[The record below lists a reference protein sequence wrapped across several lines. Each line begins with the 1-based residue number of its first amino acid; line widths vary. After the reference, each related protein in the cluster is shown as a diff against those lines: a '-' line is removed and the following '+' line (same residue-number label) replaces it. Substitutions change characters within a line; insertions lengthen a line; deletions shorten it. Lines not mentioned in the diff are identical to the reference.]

1 MKNIVEE
8 LWHNLK
14 SGVFVNLILIVLFT
28 LFFWQGTAISS
39 YFVDIPMGSSGS
51 RQADGLYYQLSYHYM
66 GDNSREDFNA
76 TLQQLDDP
84 DSISALDRI
93 YRDLH
98 EKLGNKYFNINSTDL
113 KLDYGELSQRFE
125 DSELLD
131 FLSQSEYPGYYD
143 QSETELM
150 DVMATYAIGN
160 IASVFSGQGL
170 RMDENAMERFG
181 LKASEGSLFRKE
193 DFVFQKG
200 QKEIPVLLGN
210 AFSGKYHP
218 GETLNGYLFGEFQLR
233 IVGILE
239 ENTTVLTERLQ
250 NYETNE
256 PEQLD
261 HSVIAPYFY
270 MGAPGTAEEQT
281 FAINNYQEGIN
292 GTIVLPLDASRSEIN
307 RTAKQVSSIFNQNGL
322 QPQMITGPSYGVVLF
337 QQESEQTMRIFL
349 GASAV
354 MAVLAV
360 SGICMSMIAK
370 LNRNLQRY
378 GIEMMNG
385 QSTGTILAAF
395 LLEMALVIG
404 AGLLLTVWQFMP
416 QIRNHMGFFLVTLA
430 LAGFSAAVVSLVF
443 IRKLRTV
450 DIEEIIRR
458 EE

>member
-76 TLQQLDDP
+76 TLQQLDDL

-200 QKEIPVLLGN
+200 QEEIPVLLGN

-218 GETLNGYLFGEFQLR
+218 GETLNGYLFGDFQLR

-239 ENTTVLTERLQ
+239 ENTTVLTDTVR
-250 NYETNE
+250 NYETNG
-256 PEQLD
+256 PKQLD

-270 MGAPGTAEEQT
+270 MGAPETEEEQT

-322 QPQMITGPSYGVVLF
+322 QPQMISGTSYGVVLF

>member
-200 QKEIPVLLGN
+200 KKEIPVLLGN

-218 GETLNGYLFGEFQLR
+218 GETLNGYLFGDFQLR

-239 ENTTVLTERLQ
+239 ENTTVLTDTVR
-250 NYETNE
+250 NYETNG
-256 PEQLD
+256 PKQLD

-270 MGAPGTAEEQT
+270 MGAPETEEEQT

-292 GTIVLPLDASRSEIN
+292 GTIVLPLDVSRSEIN

-322 QPQMITGPSYGVVLF
+322 QPQMISGTSYGVVLF

-443 IRKLRTV
+443 IRKLRAV

>member
-1 MKNIVEE
+1 MKNMWEE

-39 YFVDIPMGSSGS
+39 YFVDIPIGSSGS
-51 RQADGLYYQLSYHYM
+51 RQADGLYYQLSYYYM
-66 GDNSREDFNA
+66 SDNSREENA
-76 TLQQLDDP
+76 ILKQLDDP
-84 DSISALDRI
+84 DSIPGLDRI
-93 YRDLH
+93 YRELH
-98 EKLGNKYFNINSTDL
+98 EELGEKYFNINYADL
-113 KLDYGELSQRFE
+113 KLDYEELSQRFE

-131 FLSQSEYPGYYD
+131 FLGQSEYPGYYD
-143 QSETELM
+143 PSETELL
-150 DVMATYAIGN
+150 DVMPTYAIGN

-200 QKEIPVLLGN
+200 QEEIPVLLGN

-354 MAVLAV
+354 MAVLAI

-404 AGLLLTVWQFMP
+404 AGLLLTVWQFMTL
-416 QIRNHMGFFLVTLA
+416 IRNYTGFFLVTLA

-443 IRKLRTV
+443 IRKLRAV

>member
-76 TLQQLDDP
+76 TLQQLDDL

-218 GETLNGYLFGEFQLR
+218 GETLNGYLFGDFQLR

-239 ENTTVLTERLQ
+239 ENTTVLTDTVR
-250 NYETNE
+250 NYETNG
-256 PEQLD
+256 PKQLD

-270 MGAPGTAEEQT
+270 MGAPETEEEQT

-322 QPQMITGPSYGVVLF
+322 QPQMISGTSYGVVLF

-404 AGLLLTVWQFMP
+404 AGLLLTVWQFMTL
-416 QIRNHMGFFLVTLA
+416 IRNYTGFFLVTLA

-443 IRKLRTV
+443 IRKLRAV

>member
-76 TLQQLDDP
+76 TLQQLDDL

-200 QKEIPVLLGN
+200 QEEIPVLLGN

-239 ENTTVLTERLQ
+239 ENTTVLTDTVR
-250 NYETNE
+250 NYETNG
-256 PEQLD
+256 PKQLD

-270 MGAPGTAEEQT
+270 MGAPETEEEQT

-322 QPQMITGPSYGVVLF
+322 QPQMISGTSYGVVLF

>member
-1 MKNIVEE
+1 M
-8 LWHNLK
+8 
-14 SGVFVNLILIVLFT
+14 
-28 LFFWQGTAISS
+28 
-39 YFVDIPMGSSGS
+39 
-51 RQADGLYYQLSYHYM
+51 
-66 GDNSREDFNA
+66 
-76 TLQQLDDP
+76 
-84 DSISALDRI
+84 
-93 YRDLH
+93 
-98 EKLGNKYFNINSTDL
+98 
-113 KLDYGELSQRFE
+113 SQRFE

-200 QKEIPVLLGN
+200 KKEIPVLLGN

-404 AGLLLTVWQFMP
+404 AGLLLTVWQFMTL
-416 QIRNHMGFFLVTLA
+416 IRNYTGFFLVTLA

-443 IRKLRTV
+443 IRKLRAV

>member
-76 TLQQLDDP
+76 TLQQLDDL

-200 QKEIPVLLGN
+200 QEEIPVLLGN

-218 GETLNGYLFGEFQLR
+218 GETLNGYLFGDFQLR

-239 ENTTVLTERLQ
+239 ENTTVLTDTVR
-250 NYETNE
+250 NYETNG
-256 PEQLD
+256 PKQLD

-270 MGAPGTAEEQT
+270 MGAPETEEEQT

-322 QPQMITGPSYGVVLF
+322 QPQMISGTSYGVVLF

-430 LAGFSAAVVSLVF
+430 LAGFSAALVSLVF

>member
-200 QKEIPVLLGN
+200 QEEIPVLLGN

-218 GETLNGYLFGEFQLR
+218 GETLNGYLFGDFQLR

-239 ENTTVLTERLQ
+239 ENTTVLTDTVR
-250 NYETNE
+250 NYETNG
-256 PEQLD
+256 PKQLD

-270 MGAPGTAEEQT
+270 MGAPETEEEQT

-292 GTIVLPLDASRSEIN
+292 GTIVLPLDVSRSEIN

-322 QPQMITGPSYGVVLF
+322 QPQMISGTSYGVVLF

>member
-200 QKEIPVLLGN
+200 QEEIPVLLGN

-218 GETLNGYLFGEFQLR
+218 GETLNGYLFGDFQLR

-239 ENTTVLTERLQ
+239 ENTTVLTDTVR
-250 NYETNE
+250 NYETNG
-256 PEQLD
+256 PKQLD

-270 MGAPGTAEEQT
+270 MGAPGTEEEQT

-292 GTIVLPLDASRSEIN
+292 GTIVLPLDVSRSEIN

-322 QPQMITGPSYGVVLF
+322 QPQMISGTSYGVVLF

>member
-200 QKEIPVLLGN
+200 QEEIPVLLGN

-218 GETLNGYLFGEFQLR
+218 GETLNGYLFGDFQLR

-239 ENTTVLTERLQ
+239 ENTTVLTDTVR
-250 NYETNE
+250 NYETNG
-256 PEQLD
+256 PKQLD

-270 MGAPGTAEEQT
+270 MGAPETEEEQT

-292 GTIVLPLDASRSEIN
+292 GIIVLPLDVSRSEIN

-322 QPQMITGPSYGVVLF
+322 QPQMISGTSYGVVLF

>member
-39 YFVDIPMGSSGS
+39 YFVDIPIGSSGS
-51 RQADGLYYQLSYHYM
+51 RQADGLYYQLSYYYM
-66 GDNSREDFNA
+66 SDNSREEFNA
-76 TLQQLDDP
+76 ILKQLDDP
-84 DSISALDRI
+84 DSIPGLDRI
-93 YRDLH
+93 YRELH
-98 EKLGNKYFNINSTDL
+98 EELGEKYFNINYADL
-113 KLDYGELSQRFE
+113 KLDYEELSQRFE

-143 QSETELM
+143 PSETELL
-150 DVMATYAIGN
+150 DVMPTYAIGN

-200 QKEIPVLLGN
+200 KKEIPVLLGN

-292 GTIVLPLDASRSEIN
+292 GTIVLPLDVSRSEIN

-322 QPQMITGPSYGVVLF
+322 QPQMISGTSYGVVLF

>member
-200 QKEIPVLLGN
+200 QEEIPVLLGN

-218 GETLNGYLFGEFQLR
+218 GETLNGYLFGDFQLR

-239 ENTTVLTERLQ
+239 ENTTVLTDTVR
-250 NYETNE
+250 NYETNG
-256 PEQLD
+256 PKQLD

-404 AGLLLTVWQFMP
+404 AGLLLTVWQFMTL
-416 QIRNHMGFFLVTLA
+416 IRNYTGFFLVTLA

-443 IRKLRTV
+443 IRKLRAV

>member
-76 TLQQLDDP
+76 TLQQLDDL

-200 QKEIPVLLGN
+200 QEEIPVLLGN

-218 GETLNGYLFGEFQLR
+218 GETLNGYLFGDFQLR

-239 ENTTVLTERLQ
+239 ENTTVLTDTVR
-250 NYETNE
+250 NYETNG
-256 PEQLD
+256 PKQLD

-270 MGAPGTAEEQT
+270 MGAPETEEEQT

-292 GTIVLPLDASRSEIN
+292 GTIVLPLDVSRSEIN

-354 MAVLAV
+354 MAVLAI

>member
-76 TLQQLDDP
+76 TLQQLDDL

-200 QKEIPVLLGN
+200 QEEIPVLLGN

-218 GETLNGYLFGEFQLR
+218 GETLNGYLFGDFQLR

-239 ENTTVLTERLQ
+239 ENTTVLTDTVR
-250 NYETNE
+250 NYETNG
-256 PEQLD
+256 PKQLD

-270 MGAPGTAEEQT
+270 MGAPETEEEQT

-322 QPQMITGPSYGVVLF
+322 QPQMISGTSYGVVLF

-404 AGLLLTVWQFMP
+404 AGLLLTVWQFMTL
-416 QIRNHMGFFLVTLA
+416 IRNYTGFFLVMLA

-443 IRKLRTV
+443 IRKLRAV

>member
-28 LFFWQGTAISS
+28 LCFWQGTAISS

-200 QKEIPVLLGN
+200 QEEIPVLLGN

-218 GETLNGYLFGEFQLR
+218 GETLNGYLFGDFQLR

-239 ENTTVLTERLQ
+239 ENTTVLTDTVR
-250 NYETNE
+250 NYETNG
-256 PEQLD
+256 PKQLD

-270 MGAPGTAEEQT
+270 MGAPETAEEQT

-292 GTIVLPLDASRSEIN
+292 GTIVLPLDVSRSEIN

-322 QPQMITGPSYGVVLF
+322 QPQMISGTSYGVVLF

>member
-39 YFVDIPMGSSGS
+39 YFVDIPIGSSGS
-51 RQADGLYYQLSYHYM
+51 RQADGLYYQLSYYYM
-66 GDNSREDFNA
+66 SDNSREENA
-76 TLQQLDDP
+76 ILKQLDDP
-84 DSISALDRI
+84 DSIPGLDRI
-93 YRDLH
+93 YRELH
-98 EKLGNKYFNINSTDL
+98 EELGEKYFNINYADL
-113 KLDYGELSQRFE
+113 KLDYEELSQRFE

-370 LNRNLQRY
+370 LNRNLHRY
-378 GIEMMNG
+378 GIEIMNG

-395 LLEMALVIG
+395 LLEILLIIAAAM
-404 AGLLLTVWQFMP
+404 GLAVWQFMDM
-416 QIRNHMGFFLVTLA
+416 IRYNLVFLWMILGFGLLA
-430 LAGFSAAVVSLVF
+430 AAVTSLIF

>member
-76 TLQQLDDP
+76 KLQQLDDL

-170 RMDENAMERFG
+170 RMDENAMKRFG

-200 QKEIPVLLGN
+200 QEEIPVLLGN

-239 ENTTVLTERLQ
+239 ENTTVLTDTVR
-250 NYETNE
+250 NYETNG
-256 PEQLD
+256 PKQLD

-270 MGAPGTAEEQT
+270 MGAPETEEEQT

-322 QPQMITGPSYGVVLF
+322 QPQMISGTSYGVVLF

>member
-39 YFVDIPMGSSGS
+39 YFVDIPMGASGS
-51 RQADGLYYQLSYHYM
+51 RQADGLYYQLNYTRMSDTSS
-66 GDNSREDFNA
+66 GDFND
-76 TLQQLDDP
+76 TLKQLDDP
-84 DSISALDRI
+84 NSIPGLDRI

-98 EKLGNKYFNINSTDL
+98 EELGEKYFNINYADL
-113 KLDYGELSQRFE
+113 KLDYRELSQRFE
-125 DSELLD
+125 DDELLD
-131 FLSQSEYPGYYD
+131 FLGQSEYPGYYD
-143 QSETELM
+143 PAETELM
-150 DVMATYAIGN
+150 DVMPRYSIGN
-160 IASVFSGQGL
+160 IASVFFGQGL

-181 LKASEGSLFRKE
+181 LKVSEGSLFSKE
-193 DFVFQKG
+193 DFVFQTG

-218 GETLNGYLFGEFQLR
+218 GETLNGYLFGDFQLR

-239 ENTTVLTERLQ
+239 ENTTVLTEKLQ

-270 MGAPGTAEEQT
+270 MGAPETKEEQIFT
-281 FAINNYQEGIN
+281 SVNYQEGIN
-292 GTIVLPLDASRSEIN
+292 GTIVLPLDVSRSEIN

-322 QPQMITGPSYGVVLF
+322 QPQMISGTSYGVVLF

-349 GASAV
+349 GAGAV

-404 AGLLLTVWQFMP
+404 AALLLTVWQFLSL
-416 QIRNHMGFFLVTLA
+416 IRNYTGFFLVTLA
-430 LAGFSAAVVSLVF
+430 LAGLSAAVVSLVF

-450 DIEEIIRR
+450 DIEALIRR

>member
-200 QKEIPVLLGN
+200 QEEIPVLLGN

-218 GETLNGYLFGEFQLR
+218 GETLNGYLFGDFQLR

-239 ENTTVLTERLQ
+239 ENTTVLTDTVR
-250 NYETNE
+250 NYETNG
-256 PEQLD
+256 PKQLD

-270 MGAPGTAEEQT
+270 MGAPETEEEQT

-292 GTIVLPLDASRSEIN
+292 GIIVLPLDCLLYTS
-307 RTAKQVSSIFNQNGL
+307 
-322 QPQMITGPSYGVVLF
+322 PSPRDC
-337 QQESEQTMRIFL
+337 S
-349 GASAV
+349 
-354 MAVLAV
+354 
-360 SGICMSMIAK
+360 
-370 LNRNLQRY
+370 
-378 GIEMMNG
+378 
-385 QSTGTILAAF
+385 
-395 LLEMALVIG
+395 
-404 AGLLLTVWQFMP
+404 
-416 QIRNHMGFFLVTLA
+416 
-430 LAGFSAAVVSLVF
+430 
-443 IRKLRTV
+443 
-450 DIEEIIRR
+450 
-458 EE
+458 

>member
-200 QKEIPVLLGN
+200 QEEIPVLLGN

-218 GETLNGYLFGEFQLR
+218 GETLNGYLFGDFQLR

-239 ENTTVLTERLQ
+239 ENTTVLTDTVR
-250 NYETNE
+250 NYETNG
-256 PEQLD
+256 PKQLD

-270 MGAPGTAEEQT
+270 MGAPETEEEQT

-322 QPQMITGPSYGVVLF
+322 QPQMISGTSYGVVLF

-443 IRKLRTV
+443 IRKLRAV

>member
-200 QKEIPVLLGN
+200 QEEIPVLLGN

-218 GETLNGYLFGEFQLR
+218 GETLNGYLFGDFQLR

-239 ENTTVLTERLQ
+239 ENTTVLTDTVR
-250 NYETNE
+250 NYETNG
-256 PEQLD
+256 PKQLD

-270 MGAPGTAEEQT
+270 MGAPETEEEQT

-292 GTIVLPLDASRSEIN
+292 GTIVLPLDVSRSEIN

-322 QPQMITGPSYGVVLF
+322 QPQMISGTSYGVVLF

-443 IRKLRTV
+443 IRKLRAV

>member
-200 QKEIPVLLGN
+200 QEEIPVLLGN

-218 GETLNGYLFGEFQLR
+218 GETLNGYLFGDFQLR

-239 ENTTVLTERLQ
+239 ENTTVLTDTVR
-250 NYETNE
+250 NYETNG
-256 PEQLD
+256 PKQLD

-270 MGAPGTAEEQT
+270 MGAPETEEEQT

-292 GTIVLPLDASRSEIN
+292 GTIVLPLDVSRSEIN

-322 QPQMITGPSYGVVLF
+322 QPQMISGTSYGVVLF

-416 QIRNHMGFFLVTLA
+416 QIRNHIGFFLVTLA